1 MTMLRF
7 LPQALLD
14 SWLEAGK
21 ADIRAGLL
29 HDLNSREK
37 FVVREAARFL
47 RVESGDDVTG
57 LVGTVKSTEQLKAM
71 GADQCGTSVI
81 VGETVYE
88 VAPGWIAEEPSAQG
102 PRPAGGPTERKNPE
116 AEMLAKLLLD
126 KLS

>member
-1 MTMLRF
+1 MTTLRF
-7 LPQALLD
+7 VPQALLD

-29 HDLNSREK
+29 HDLSSREE

-47 RVESGDDVTG
+47 RVESGDDFSS
-57 LVGTVKSTEQLKAM
+57 LVGKVKSVEQLKAL
-71 GADQCGTSVI
+71 GAEQCMTSVI

-88 VAPGWIAEEPSAQG
+88 VAPGWIAEEPSA
-102 PRPAGGPTERKNPE
+102 PASRPAGSEVEGKNPE
-116 AEMLAKLLLD
+116 ADMLARLLLD